1 MNGELLQRI
10 VEEVVS
16 RLQRR
21 AESTATLSVTQ
32 LREATSRDLF
42 CQYSSLHLL
51 QVDLPL
57 LEQIAENEAS
67 DAAAVMIHDAL
78 AFGLRVQLS
87 LHRQL
92 LPALPVK
99 KLARL
104 PLVLTDEQGRAV
116 LLHPTRLLS
125 YADVALLPAGLLVL
139 RRKCVVTALARE
151 AASSRHIH
159 IIKQE

>member
-1 MNGELLQRI
+1 MNSDMLQRI

-21 AESTATLSVTQ
+21 AQSTVTLSVAQ
-32 LREATSRDLF
+32 LRETPSRTLF
-42 CQYSSLHLL
+42 CQYASLHIL

-57 LEQIAENEAS
+57 LEQIADNDS
-67 DAAAVMIHDAL
+67 SHVSAVMIHEAL

-87 LHRQL
+87 VQHRL

-104 PLVLTDEQGRAV
+104 PLVLCDEQGQPIM
-116 LLHPTRLLS
+116 LHPTRLLS
-125 YADVALLPAGLLVL
+125 YADVARLPSGLLVL
-139 RRKCVVTALARE
+139 HRKCVVTALARE
-151 AASSRHIH
+151 TASSRHIH
-159 IIKQE
+159 LIKQE